1 MSALFSA
8 NHIHVYEKEFSASS
22 EPLEIVSF
30 MARELS
36 ALEGLQG
43 ESVVKAAL
51 ERENDEPTAIG
62 RELAI
67 PHARVA
73 GVPNACMYIM
83 KTAQAVSWGDK
94 EVRLVILTV
103 VPDNCPNIYLEIMS
117 SVVRWRMQAGIE
129 SNNEWE
135 QWTVPMLYSSILL
148 AFSEK

>member
-8 NHIHVYEKEFSASS
+8 KHIHVYEKEFSAVC
-22 EPLEIVSF
+22 EPQEIVSF
-30 MARELS
+30 MAQELS

-73 GVPNACMYIM
+73 GISHACMYIM

-94 EVRLVILTV
+94 EVRLIILTV
-103 VPDNCPNIYLEIMS
+103 VPDNCPDIYLKIMS
-117 SVVRWRMQAGIE
+117 SVVRWRMQTGIE

-135 QWTVPMLYSSILL
+135 QWAVPMLHSSILL
-148 AFSEK
+148 SFSEK